1 MTHFIPKTQP
11 KSLYSNRLRWL
22 SLNWIWHEVYI
33 VTKLLQCFP
42 SIQCLC
48 WRESRLKKKKH
59 LSNTITGIF
68 EFGRIDSTIFFLF
81 QTNDE
86 WSLIGWK
93 LTHFEITYETKSLLW
108 LLFRYFCTMFWNKFH
123 FEWRLNCIDSFM
135 QFSMSMMYECLRI
148 FHARSHDISKWMF
161 RYICA
166 LFLIT
171 SLFCRIFLA
180 YAITY
185 WVYSNDPFRV

>member
-1 MTHFIPKTQP
+1 M
-11 KSLYSNRLRWL
+11 
-22 SLNWIWHEVYI
+22 
-33 VTKLLQCFP
+33 
-42 SIQCLC
+42 
-48 WRESRLKKKKH
+48 KKKTFIQYYYMAF
-59 LSNTITGIF
+59 SNL
-68 EFGRIDSTIFFLF
+68 DSANFLF